1 MTQLEN
7 NIQKYYT
14 QGYNCSETLLRAC
27 NETYQLEINEE
38 DLRCMAGFGGGMFIG
53 STCGALV
60 GCIAALSK
68 MVCPTKA
75 HDMIPTLRP
84 LIVQLNQNFI
94 AQLGALDCAHVKPVY
109 HDKEKGCLITCLR
122 AGKAFEKTLIDAKIG
137 SEN

>member
-38 DLRCMAGFGGGMFIG
+38 DLRC
-53 STCGALV
+53 
-60 GCIAALSK
+60 IAALSK

-84 LIVQLNQNFI
+84 LIVQLNQNFK

>member
-75 HDMIPTLRP
+75 HDCPTQPKLQSPAWSAR
-84 LIVQLNQNFI
+84 LCSCK
-94 AQLGALDCAHVKPVY
+94 A
-109 HDKEKGCLITCLR
+109 CL
-122 AGKAFEKTLIDAKIG
+122 
-137 SEN
+137 S